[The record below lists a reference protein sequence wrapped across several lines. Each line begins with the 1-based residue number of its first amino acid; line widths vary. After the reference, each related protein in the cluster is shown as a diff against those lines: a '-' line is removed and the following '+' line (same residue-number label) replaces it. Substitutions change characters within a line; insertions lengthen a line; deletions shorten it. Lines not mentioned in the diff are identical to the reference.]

1 VSFVKEALNNW
12 YGWRDMQLCGLAD
25 LTFMTCTDVPLDV
38 FDEQRPPE
46 AQKESSTDCED
57 TFVPKVIMS
66 LLDQPVT
73 LLLWD
78 NQLMTAVGALD
89 AKGTRLRGRSG

>member
-1 VSFVKEALNNW
+1 VSFVKEAPNNW
-12 YGWRDMQLCGLAD
+12 YGWWDMQLCGLAD
-25 LTFMTCTDVPLDV
+25 LTFVTCTDIPLDV
-38 FDEQRPPE
+38 VDEQRPPE

-57 TFVPKVIMS
+57 TFVPEVIMS

-78 NQLMTAVGALD
+78 NQLMAAVGLSTPE
-89 AKGTRLRGRSG
+89 GPV